1 MKKLWVM
8 ALGTAFLLQTAS
20 LYAADI
26 KFEGD
31 FRVRGIYADDLD
43 ADSDTDD
50 QQAFADGR
58 FRLKTTATAGI
69 TSAVVTVDFTNS
81 FNDRTNPFCPNGGV
95 GSADSCAT
103 GNYRFGTANLGNSYN
118 IFGVREAYLKLD
130 LNLVKL
136 AFGRKPFKLGH
147 SLILD
152 DTMDAV
158 AAKFMAGPLDVLLA
172 NGKLVESNSLGTTGD
187 TGDDT
192 DIYIAKAGFNHGDMH
207 NVGLF
212 VAYLKD
218 RGPSLGTTPFA
229 DPACTGPDP
238 DGLGPLDPICL
249 ISDIGDDKADLWVLG
264 VTADGKF
271 GPIKLG
277 VEADLLNGKIEG
289 AGGDTDMKGLNV
301 LVNGGI
307 EVAMVDLGVTLL
319 YTTGDDI
326 EEDDLNVNGISGNF
340 VLGNILV
347 NDNINSDREGQCA
360 SIAGGRFG
368 SGGRDCIGG
377 TGITAIRVNAGLA
390 GTPTKNCHTDVAAI
404 WARTTEDFVAGADS
418 DLGIEID
425 LNHRHKLDDNVAV
438 AINLGY
444 LFSGDA
450 WKALGADPITGDE
463 GPADNQVKGVISLNY
478 MF

>member
-8 ALGTAFLLQTAS
+8 ALGTALFLQTAS

-43 ADSDTDD
+43 ADEDTED

-58 FRLKTTATAGI
+58 FRLRTTATAGI
-69 TSAVVTVDFTNS
+69 TSGVVTVDFTNS
-81 FNDRTNPFCPNGGV
+81 FNDPSNPACPDVGG

-130 LNLVKL
+130 LNMVKL

-172 NGKLVESNSLGTTGD
+172 DGKLRESSAGGGVGRTGS
-187 TGDDT
+187 DT
-192 DIYIAKAGFNHGDMH
+192 DLYIAKVGFTHEDMH
-207 NVGLF
+207 NLGLF
-212 VAYLKD
+212 VTYLND
-218 RGPSLGTTPFA
+218 RDRQFLGSGLPGP
-229 DPACTGPDP
+229 GPD
-238 DGLGPLDPICL
+238 
-249 ISDIGDDKADLWVLG
+249 GDSTLWTVG

-271 GPIKLG
+271 GAINLG
-277 VEADLLNGKIEG
+277 AEVDLFNGEVSNG
-289 AGGDTDMKGLNV
+289 TTTDLVGLNV
-301 LVNGGI
+301 LIGVGLK
-307 EVAMVDLGVTLL
+307 VAAVDVGVTGL
-319 YTTGDDI
+319 YTTGDDDAT
-326 EEDDLNVNGISGNF
+326 DDEVNVNGISGNF
-340 VLGNILV
+340 VLGNILI
-347 NDNINSDREGQCA
+347 NDNVFSDREGQCA
-360 SIAGGRFG
+360 SVGGARIG
-368 SGGRDCIGG
+368 SGGASCVGG
-377 TGITAIRVNAGLA
+377 FGITAIKVSAGLE
-390 GTPTKNCHTDVAAI
+390 GVPFGKSCHTEVAAI
-404 WARTTEDFVAGADS
+404 WAQTTEDPVGPGGAGDS

-438 AINLGY
+438 AVNLGY
-444 LFSGDA
+444 LLSGDA
-450 WKALGADPITGDE
+450 WKTIGTGD
-463 GPADNQVKGVISLNY
+463 DNQLKGVISLNY